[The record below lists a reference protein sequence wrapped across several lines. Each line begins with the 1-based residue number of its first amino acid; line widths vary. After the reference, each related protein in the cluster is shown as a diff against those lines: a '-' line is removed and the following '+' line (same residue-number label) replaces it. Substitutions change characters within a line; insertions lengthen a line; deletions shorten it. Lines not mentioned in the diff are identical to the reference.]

1 METVELIEKVK
12 TLYERTAKSIETPE
26 NQSNRV
32 DVFIEPDNLLE
43 AVSALK
49 KNERWYLIAIS
60 AYDTIGDAGEPLI
73 GMVYHFAEEQVIC
86 SLRFFLPHNHRVVQ
100 SICPIIPSAT
110 IYERECMEMYG
121 IDIQNTPDRSKLL
134 LPDDWPDGIYP
145 MFKSFTGLPDSNV
158 VGKAADNE

>member
-1 METVELIEKVK
+1 METLELIEQVI
-12 TLYERTAKSIETPE
+12 TIYEGIAKSIETPV

-32 DVFIEPDNLLE
+32 DVFIEPDDLLE
-43 AVSALK
+43 AISALK
-49 KNERWYLIAIS
+49 KNDWGYLITIS
-60 AYDTIGDAGEPLI
+60 AYDTIGDAGEPLV
-73 GMVYHFAEEQVIC
+73 GMAYHFAEEQVIC

-134 LPDDWPDGIYP
+134 LPDDWPDGVYP
-145 MFKSFTGLPDSNV
+145 MFKSFTGLPDTNA